1 MTARNM
7 ARNFSLIT
15 CANFDREIL
24 AIQSSPDF
32 LGVRFKTLPADCDQV
47 DAEWHGLGE
56 VVGSFRN
63 DGCSVC
69 ILGSYCLARAAK
81 DFDLGEACRFVQ
93 KGQCF
98 EWVADKEILDRFLQ
112 DGALLVLPGWLRD
125 WEAHVDKRWPSGRK
139 SAQTY
144 LRELAKKVV
153 LLDTGVHP
161 NIDRELNSFSRFLRL
176 PHEVF
181 PAGLEHF
188 KLNLARIV
196 LSWRVEREKEGIEDH
211 LAAIRQQMSDY
222 ARIGHL
228 LGAVTNVKSL
238 EEALAGV
245 LELFRVLLSPQ
256 EVVYHPLESFSG
268 RPGPEGSPWDR
279 IIALNADYAWTDDR
293 RAIYL
298 KISHNRELMG
308 ILEVVGF
315 GDPERREHDLNL
327 ALALAR
333 ISGLALMNVKTGLAL
348 SAERDRAASAET
360 ALTAGE
366 EKMKAIF
373 SYPLGLYRTT
383 PQGQI
388 LDAAP
393 TLARMLGYPDIVALK
408 TVNFWD
414 IHHDPADR
422 DSWQAV
428 LDSSSMVEIFETQL
442 RRSNGTLFWAKD
454 SSRAAKDSRGNVLF
468 YDGVIEDI
476 SRKKQMEEEHSW
488 GVRLQASVSDVSER
502 LLSPTPIEEMSTVV
516 LEHALRLTASA
527 TAFVGHIDERTGRL
541 VPAALTPDALDL
553 LAGHSENGG
562 TLHQV
567 SEMWRWV
574 LEKLKPIVTNVT
586 SLDPRFSGMPAWH
599 FPIRQFLA
607 VPAVMSGVIVGL
619 IAVANA
625 ENPYVERD
633 LKAVERLATL
643 YAIAIHRTRTE
654 NELRDL
660 SLIDELTK
668 VYNRRG
674 FMTLAEQQI
683 KVAHR
688 TKKEMSIF
696 YADLDDL
703 KKINDTFGHDE
714 GDAVLVEA
722 AVMLRDAFRD
732 SDIIARLGGDEFAVL
747 AIDVAE
753 GKAATLAR
761 RLREKIAARNSRP
774 GQAYKVSFSLGTARY
789 DPDKPCSLAELI
801 TLADKKMYQD
811 KSAKKTAST
820 GA

>member
-1 MTARNM
+1 M
-7 ARNFSLIT
+7 ARNFSLIA

-32 LGVRFKTLPADCDQV
+32 RDVRFKTLPADCDQV
-47 DAEWHGLGE
+47 EAEWHGLRE
-56 VVGSFRN
+56 AVGSFRD

-69 ILGSYCLARAAK
+69 IFGSYCLTRAEK
-81 DFDLGEACRFVQ
+81 DFGLGEACRFVQ

-98 EWVADKEILDRFLQ
+98 EWVADKESLDRFLQ

-125 WEAHVDKRWPSGRK
+125 WEAQVDKRWPSGRK

-144 LRELAKKVV
+144 FRELAKKVV

-161 NIDRELNSFSRFLRL
+161 DIDRELKSFARFLRL

-188 KLNLARIV
+188 KLSLARIV

-211 LAAIRQQMSDY
+211 VTAIRRQMSDY
-222 ARIGHL
+222 ARIGPL
-228 LGAVTNVKSL
+228 LEAVTNVKSV

-245 LELFRVLLSPQ
+245 LEFFRVLLSPQ
-256 EVVYHPLESFSG
+256 EVVYHPVESFSG

-298 KISHNRELMG
+298 KISHHRELLG

-315 GDPERREHDLNL
+315 GDPERREHDLDL

-333 ISGLALMNVKTGLAL
+333 ISGLALANVKTSRAL
-348 SAERDRAASAET
+348 NAERDRAAIAEA
-360 ALTAGE
+360 ALTTGE
-366 EKMKAIF
+366 EKMTTIF

-388 LDAAP
+388 LDATP
-393 TLARMLGYPDIVALK
+393 TLARMLGYPDVAALR

-414 IHHDPADR
+414 IHNDPADR

-454 SSRAAKDSRGNVLF
+454 SSRAAKDSRGDALF

-476 SRKKQMEEEHSW
+476 SRKKHMEEDHSW

-502 LLSPTPIEEMSTVV
+502 LLSPTPIEEMSSVV
-516 LEHALRLTASA
+516 LEHARRLTASA

-541 VPAALTPDALDL
+541 VPAALTPDARDL
-553 LAGHSENGG
+553 LAGHSASGG
-562 TLHQV
+562 NPHEA
-567 SEMWRWV
+567 SGMWRWV
-574 LEKLKPIVTNVT
+574 LEKLKPIVTNDT
-586 SLDPRFSGMPAWH
+586 SMDPRFSGMPTWH
-599 FPIRQFLA
+599 LPVRQFLA
-607 VPAVMSGVIVGL
+607 VPAVMSGGIVGL
-619 IAVANA
+619 IVVANG

-633 LKAVERLATL
+633 RTAIERLATL

-674 FMTLAEQQI
+674 FMTLGEQQI

-703 KKINDTFGHDE
+703 KKINDTYGHDK

-722 AVMLRDAFRD
+722 AAMLRDAFRD

-753 GKAATLAR
+753 GKATTLAR

-774 GQAYKVSFSLGTARY
+774 GQEYSVSFSLGTARY
-789 DPDKPCSLAELI
+789 DPDKPCTLAELI
-801 TLADKKMYQD
+801 TSADRKMYQD
-811 KSAKKTAST
+811 KNVRKAD
-820 GA
+820 

>member
-1 MTARNM
+1 M
-7 ARNFSLIT
+7 ARNFSLIA

-24 AIQSSPDF
+24 AIKSSPDF
-32 LGVRFKTLPADCDQV
+32 QDVRFKTLPVDCDQIE
-47 DAEWHGLGE
+47 ATWHGLDE
-56 VVGSFRN
+56 AVGSFRN

-69 ILGSYCLARAAK
+69 LVGSYCLTRAAK
-81 DFDLGEACRFVQ
+81 EVGPGEAFRFFQ

-98 EWVADKEILDRFLQ
+98 EWIADKDVLDRFLQ

-125 WEAHVDKRWPSGRK
+125 WEAHVDTRWPSGRK
-139 SAQTY
+139 AAQAY
-144 LRELAKKVV
+144 FRELAKKVV

-161 NIDRELNSFSRFLRL
+161 NIDRELKSFARFLRL
-176 PHEVF
+176 PHETF

-188 KLNLARIV
+188 KLNLAQIA
-196 LSWRVEREKEGIEDH
+196 LSWRLEREKEGVADH
-211 LAAIRQQMSDY
+211 MTSIRQQMSDY

-238 EEALAGV
+238 EEALAGI
-245 LELFRVLLSPQ
+245 LELFRVLLLPQ
-256 EVVYHPLESFSG
+256 EIVFHPVDSFSG
-268 RPGPEGSPWDR
+268 RPGPVGSPWDR

-293 RAIYL
+293 LAVYL
-298 KISHNRELMG
+298 KIAHNRELLG

-327 ALALAR
+327 ALALAK
-333 ISGLALMNVKTGLAL
+333 ISGLALVNVKVGLAL
-348 SAERDRAASAET
+348 NTERDRAVNAEASLA
-360 ALTAGE
+360 AGE
-366 EKMKAIF
+366 EKMRTIF

-388 LDAAP
+388 LDATP
-393 TLARMLGYPDIVALK
+393 TLARMLGYPDVAALK
-408 TVNFWD
+408 AVNFWD
-414 IHHDPADR
+414 IHHDQADK

-454 SSRAAKDSRGNVLF
+454 SSRAAKDSRGNALF

-476 SRKKQMEEEHSW
+476 SRKKQMEEDHSW

-502 LLSPTPIEEMSTVV
+502 LLSPTPIEEMSSVV
-516 LEHALRLTASA
+516 LEHARRLTASA
-527 TAFVGHIDERTGRL
+527 TAFVGHVDERTGRL
-541 VPAALTPDALDL
+541 VPVALTPDARDL
-553 LAGHSENGG
+553 LAGHSTNGG
-562 TLHQV
+562 DPHEA
-567 SEMWRWV
+567 SGMWRWV

-586 SLDPRFSGMPAWH
+586 SLDPRFSGMPPWH
-599 FPIRQFLA
+599 FPVRQFLA
-607 VPAVMSGVIVGL
+607 VPAVMSGGIVGL
-619 IAVANA
+619 IVVANA

-703 KKINDTFGHDE
+703 KMINDTYGHDE

-722 AVMLRDAFRD
+722 AAILRDAFRD

-753 GKAATLAR
+753 GKAAGLAR
-761 RLREKIAARNSRP
+761 RLREKIAARNSRQ
-774 GQAYKVSFSLGTARY
+774 GQAYSISFSLGTARY
-789 DPDKPCSLAELI
+789 DPDKPCSLAELLI
-801 TLADKKMYQD
+801 SADKKMYQD
-811 KSAKKTAST
+811 KSAKKTAVK
-820 GA
+820 AA